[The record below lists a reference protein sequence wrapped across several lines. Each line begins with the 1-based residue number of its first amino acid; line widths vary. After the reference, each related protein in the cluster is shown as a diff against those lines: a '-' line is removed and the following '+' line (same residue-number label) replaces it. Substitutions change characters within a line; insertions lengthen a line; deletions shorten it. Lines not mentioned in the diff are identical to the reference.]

1 MNSRQLGEA
10 IEEGVKPIF
19 TCETERCLWFAGT
32 GEWDKAHDIVESLP
46 EPGAS
51 WIHGMLH
58 REEGDRANASY
69 WYTRAKQEM
78 PRKGT
83 SFKDEWLVVAKGLL
97 DYNVTKN

>member
-19 TCETERCLWFAGT
+19 TSETERCLWLAASGK
-32 GEWDKAHDIVESLP
+32 WDEAHAIVESLP

-58 REEGDRANASY
+58 REEGDRANAGY
-69 WYTRAKQEM
+69 WYDRAKQTM

-83 SFKDEWLVVAKGLL
+83 CIKEEWLVIAKALL
-97 DYNVTKN
+97 DYNVTKS